1 LDTNINKTNRVGG
14 WLILFCLTLVVSIFE
29 LPKLLVKHFKD
40 ETINTSLVEFVH
52 AGIISAFALVLLI
65 VLYYKRKKIAPK
77 LAITYCWSMFVLNI
91 IATIYLL
98 ISTEQHVGDFFT
110 QNWAP
115 FVYSIITSTIWT
127 LYFLKSERVKQTFI
141 N

>member
-1 LDTNINKTNRVGG
+1 MDTNINKTNRVGG
-14 WLILFCLTLVVSIFE
+14 WLILFCLTLVVRIFE
-29 LPKLLVKHFKD
+29 LPHLLVKHFKD
-40 ETINTSLVEFVH
+40 ETINTSLVEFVN

-77 LAITYCWSMFVLNI
+77 LAITYCWSMFVVNI

-98 ISTEQHVGDFFT
+98 ISAEQHIGDFFI
-110 QNWAP
+110 QNWAE
-115 FVYSIITSTIWT
+115 FVYSIIVSTIWT